1 MFNGLEEDPKVQ
13 FTAVFSEGHEEVV
26 LVKDIPFHSMCEHHL
41 VPFYG
46 IAHVAYIP
54 SKGRVTGLSK
64 LARAVEVASRRPQL
78 QERLTH
84 QVAHALQDALE
95 LEGVFVMVEAEHM
108 CMSMRGIR
116 KPGSKTVTTVALGKY
131 KEDAI
136 LRCELLSMIHNRGSM
151 SIEQLANQVTIMG
164 ILNVTPDSFSD
175 GGYYNEVGSALVQV
189 EKLLAEG
196 ATVID
201 VGGESTRPGA
211 TFVSEED
218 EIARV
223 VPIIRAIKEN
233 YDCLVSVDTYKTG
246 TARAALEAG
255 ADILN
260 DVWAGLYDG
269 DMLALAAEYKVP
281 IILMHNQK
289 DESYAD
295 VVGEVKNFLAER
307 AQAALDAGVSANQIW
322 LDPGFGFSKNVQH
335 NLDLLQGLEQITA
348 LGYPVLFG
356 ISRKRVVDY
365 LLGGNSLPTD
375 RDQATAA
382 LSAWAVQKGFKMVRV
397 YNVAANRD
405 IVKVWDQLTSGGQH
419 G

>member
-1 MFNGLEEDPKVQ
+1 
-13 FTAVFSEGHEEVV
+13 
-26 LVKDIPFHSMCEHHL
+26 
-41 VPFYG
+41 
-46 IAHVAYIP
+46 
-54 SKGRVTGLSK
+54 
-64 LARAVEVASRRPQL
+64 
-78 QERLTH
+78 
-84 QVAHALQDALE
+84 
-95 LEGVFVMVEAEHM
+95 
-108 CMSMRGIR
+108 
-116 KPGSKTVTTVALGKY
+116 
-131 KEDAI
+131 
-136 LRCELLSMIHNRGSM
+136 M

-175 GGYYNEVGSALVQV
+175 GGNYNEVEAALVQV
-189 EKLLAEG
+189 EKLLADG

-211 TFVSEED
+211 SFVSEEE

-233 YDCLVSVDTYKTG
+233 YDCLVSIDTYKTG

-269 DMLALAAEYKVP
+269 EMLALAAEYQVP

-289 DESYAD
+289 EESYED
-295 VVGEVKNFLAER
+295 VVVEVKNFLAER
-307 AQAALDAGVSANQIW
+307 AQAALDAGISADKIW
-322 LDPGFGFSKNVQH
+322 LDPGFGFAKNVQH
-335 NLDLLQGLEQITA
+335 NLDLLQGLDQITG
-348 LGYPVLFG
+348 LGYPILFG

-382 LSAWAVQKGFKMVRV
+382 LSAWSVQKGCKMVRV
-397 YNVAANRD
+397 HNVAANRD
-405 IVKVWDQLTSGGQH
+405 IVKVWEQLTNGGKH

>member
-1 MFNGLEEDPKVQ
+1 
-13 FTAVFSEGHEEVV
+13 
-26 LVKDIPFHSMCEHHL
+26 
-41 VPFYG
+41 
-46 IAHVAYIP
+46 
-54 SKGRVTGLSK
+54 
-64 LARAVEVASRRPQL
+64 
-78 QERLTH
+78 
-84 QVAHALQDALE
+84 
-95 LEGVFVMVEAEHM
+95 
-108 CMSMRGIR
+108 
-116 KPGSKTVTTVALGKY
+116 
-131 KEDAI
+131 
-136 LRCELLSMIHNRGSM
+136 M
-151 SIEQLANQVTIMG
+151 SIQDLTNQVTIMG

-175 GGYYNEVGSALVQV
+175 GGNYNEVEAALVQV
-189 EKLLAEG
+189 EKLLADG

-201 VGGESTRPGA
+201 VGGESTRLGA
-211 TFVSEED
+211 SFVSEED

-233 YDCLVSVDTYKTG
+233 YDCLVSIDTYKTG
-246 TARAALEAG
+246 TARAALETG

-269 DMLALAAEYKVP
+269 EMLALAAEYKVP

-289 DESYAD
+289 EESYED
-295 VVGEVKNFLAER
+295 VVVEVKNFLAER
-307 AQAALDAGVSANQIW
+307 VQAALDAGIAADQIW

-335 NLDLLQGLEQITA
+335 NLDLLQGLEQITG

-382 LSAWAVQKGFKMVRV
+382 LSAWAVQKGCKMVRV
-397 YNVAANRD
+397 HNVAANRD
-405 IVKVWDQLTSGGQH
+405 VVKVWDQLTSGGQH

>member
-1 MFNGLEEDPKVQ
+1 
-13 FTAVFSEGHEEVV
+13 
-26 LVKDIPFHSMCEHHL
+26 
-41 VPFYG
+41 
-46 IAHVAYIP
+46 
-54 SKGRVTGLSK
+54 
-64 LARAVEVASRRPQL
+64 
-78 QERLTH
+78 
-84 QVAHALQDALE
+84 
-95 LEGVFVMVEAEHM
+95 
-108 CMSMRGIR
+108 
-116 KPGSKTVTTVALGKY
+116 
-131 KEDAI
+131 
-136 LRCELLSMIHNRGSM
+136 M
-151 SIEQLANQVTIMG
+151 SIQDLANQVTIMG

-175 GGYYNEVGSALVQV
+175 GGNYNEVEAALVQV
-189 EKLLAEG
+189 EKLLADG

-211 TFVSEED
+211 SFVTEEE

-233 YDCLVSVDTYKTG
+233 YDCLVSIDTYKTG

-269 DMLALAAEYKVP
+269 EMLALAAEYQVP
-281 IILMHNQK
+281 IMLMHNQK
-289 DESYAD
+289 EESYTD
-295 VVGEVKNFLAER
+295 VVGEVKSFLVER
-307 AQAALDAGVSANQIW
+307 AQAALDAGIAADKIW

-335 NLDLLQGLEQITA
+335 NLDLLQGLDQITG

-382 LSAWAVQKGFKMVRV
+382 LSAWAVQKGCKMVRV
-397 YNVAANRD
+397 HNVAANRD
-405 IVKVWDQLTSGGQH
+405 IVKVWDQLVNGGAN

>member
-1 MFNGLEEDPKVQ
+1 
-13 FTAVFSEGHEEVV
+13 
-26 LVKDIPFHSMCEHHL
+26 
-41 VPFYG
+41 
-46 IAHVAYIP
+46 
-54 SKGRVTGLSK
+54 
-64 LARAVEVASRRPQL
+64 
-78 QERLTH
+78 
-84 QVAHALQDALE
+84 
-95 LEGVFVMVEAEHM
+95 
-108 CMSMRGIR
+108 
-116 KPGSKTVTTVALGKY
+116 
-131 KEDAI
+131 
-136 LRCELLSMIHNRGSM
+136 M
-151 SIEQLANQVTIMG
+151 SIQDLTNQVTIMG

-175 GGYYNEVGSALVQV
+175 GGNYNEVEAALVQV
-189 EKLLAEG
+189 EKLLADG

-211 TFVSEED
+211 TFVSEEN

-223 VPIIRAIKEN
+223 VPIIRAIKERFN
-233 YDCLVSVDTYKTG
+233 CLVSIDTYKTG

-269 DMLALAAEYKVP
+269 EMLALAAEYKVP
-281 IILMHNQK
+281 IMLMHNQK
-289 DESYAD
+289 EESYVD

-307 AQAALDAGVSANQIW
+307 AQAALDAGVTADKIW

-335 NLDLLQGLEQITA
+335 NLDLLQGLDQITG

-382 LSAWAVQKGFKMVRV
+382 LSAWAVQKGCKMVRV
-397 YNVAANRD
+397 HNVAANRD
-405 IVKVWDQLTSGGQH
+405 IVKVWDQLISGGQH

>member
-1 MFNGLEEDPKVQ
+1 
-13 FTAVFSEGHEEVV
+13 
-26 LVKDIPFHSMCEHHL
+26 
-41 VPFYG
+41 
-46 IAHVAYIP
+46 
-54 SKGRVTGLSK
+54 
-64 LARAVEVASRRPQL
+64 
-78 QERLTH
+78 
-84 QVAHALQDALE
+84 
-95 LEGVFVMVEAEHM
+95 
-108 CMSMRGIR
+108 
-116 KPGSKTVTTVALGKY
+116 
-131 KEDAI
+131 
-136 LRCELLSMIHNRGSM
+136 M
-151 SIEQLANQVTIMG
+151 SIQDLTNQVTIMG

-175 GGYYNEVGSALVQV
+175 GGNYTEVEAALVQV
-189 EKLLAEG
+189 EKLLADG

-223 VPIIRAIKEN
+223 VPIIRAIKERFN
-233 YDCLVSVDTYKTG
+233 CLVSIDTYKTG

-269 DMLALAAEYKVP
+269 EMLALAAEYKVP
-281 IILMHNQK
+281 IMLMHNQK
-289 DESYAD
+289 EESYVD

-307 AQAALDAGVSANQIW
+307 AQAALDAGVTADKIW

-335 NLDLLQGLEQITA
+335 NLDLLQGLDQITG

-382 LSAWAVQKGFKMVRV
+382 LSAWAVQKGCKMVRV
-397 YNVAANRD
+397 HNVAANRD

>member
-1 MFNGLEEDPKVQ
+1 
-13 FTAVFSEGHEEVV
+13 
-26 LVKDIPFHSMCEHHL
+26 
-41 VPFYG
+41 
-46 IAHVAYIP
+46 
-54 SKGRVTGLSK
+54 
-64 LARAVEVASRRPQL
+64 
-78 QERLTH
+78 
-84 QVAHALQDALE
+84 
-95 LEGVFVMVEAEHM
+95 
-108 CMSMRGIR
+108 
-116 KPGSKTVTTVALGKY
+116 
-131 KEDAI
+131 
-136 LRCELLSMIHNRGSM
+136 M

-175 GGYYNEVGSALVQV
+175 GGNYNEVEAALVQV
-189 EKLLAEG
+189 EKLLADG

-211 TFVSEED
+211 SFVSEEE

-233 YDCLVSVDTYKTG
+233 YDCLVSIDTYKTG
-246 TARAALEAG
+246 TARAALKAG

-269 DMLALAAEYKVP
+269 EMLALAAEYQVP

-289 DESYAD
+289 EESYED
-295 VVGEVKNFLAER
+295 VVVEVKNFLAER
-307 AQAALDAGVSANQIW
+307 AQAALDAGISADKIW
-322 LDPGFGFSKNVQH
+322 LDPGFGFAKNVQH
-335 NLDLLQGLEQITA
+335 NLDLLQGLDQITG
-348 LGYPVLFG
+348 LGYPILFG

-382 LSAWAVQKGFKMVRV
+382 LSAWSVQKGCKMVRV
-397 YNVAANRD
+397 HNVAANRD
-405 IVKVWDQLTSGGQH
+405 IVKVWEQLTEGGKH

>member
-1 MFNGLEEDPKVQ
+1 
-13 FTAVFSEGHEEVV
+13 
-26 LVKDIPFHSMCEHHL
+26 
-41 VPFYG
+41 
-46 IAHVAYIP
+46 
-54 SKGRVTGLSK
+54 
-64 LARAVEVASRRPQL
+64 
-78 QERLTH
+78 
-84 QVAHALQDALE
+84 
-95 LEGVFVMVEAEHM
+95 
-108 CMSMRGIR
+108 
-116 KPGSKTVTTVALGKY
+116 
-131 KEDAI
+131 
-136 LRCELLSMIHNRGSM
+136 M
-151 SIEQLANQVTIMG
+151 SIQDLTNQVTIMG

-175 GGYYNEVGSALVQV
+175 GGNYNEVEAALVQV
-189 EKLLAEG
+189 EKLLADG

-223 VPIIRAIKEN
+223 VPIVRAIKERFN
-233 YDCLVSVDTYKTG
+233 CLVSIDTYKTG

-289 DESYAD
+289 EESYVD
-295 VVGEVKNFLAER
+295 VVGEVKNLLAER
-307 AQAALDAGVSANQIW
+307 AQAALDAGVTADKIW

-335 NLDLLQGLEQITA
+335 NLDLLQGLDQITG

-382 LSAWAVQKGFKMVRV
+382 LSAWAVQKGCKMVRV
-397 YNVAANRD
+397 HNVAANRD
-405 IVKVWDQLTSGGQH
+405 IVKVWDQLTSGGHH

>member
-1 MFNGLEEDPKVQ
+1 
-13 FTAVFSEGHEEVV
+13 
-26 LVKDIPFHSMCEHHL
+26 
-41 VPFYG
+41 
-46 IAHVAYIP
+46 
-54 SKGRVTGLSK
+54 
-64 LARAVEVASRRPQL
+64 
-78 QERLTH
+78 
-84 QVAHALQDALE
+84 
-95 LEGVFVMVEAEHM
+95 
-108 CMSMRGIR
+108 
-116 KPGSKTVTTVALGKY
+116 
-131 KEDAI
+131 
-136 LRCELLSMIHNRGSM
+136 M
-151 SIEQLANQVTIMG
+151 SIQDLTNQVTIMG

-175 GGYYNEVGSALVQV
+175 GGNYNEVEAALVQV
-189 EKLLAEG
+189 EKLLADG

-201 VGGESTRPGA
+201 VGGESTRLGA
-211 TFVSEED
+211 SFVSEED

-233 YDCLVSVDTYKTG
+233 YDCLVSIDTYKTG
-246 TARAALEAG
+246 TARAALETG

-269 DMLALAAEYKVP
+269 EMLALAAEYKVP

-289 DESYAD
+289 EESYED
-295 VVGEVKNFLAER
+295 VVVEVKNFLAER
-307 AQAALDAGVSANQIW
+307 VQAALDAGIAADQIW

-335 NLDLLQGLEQITA
+335 NLDLLQGLDQITG

-382 LSAWAVQKGFKMVRV
+382 LSAWAVQKGCKMVRV
-397 YNVAANRD
+397 HNVAANRD
-405 IVKVWDQLTSGGQH
+405 IVKVWDQLTKGGKH

>member
-1 MFNGLEEDPKVQ
+1 
-13 FTAVFSEGHEEVV
+13 
-26 LVKDIPFHSMCEHHL
+26 
-41 VPFYG
+41 
-46 IAHVAYIP
+46 
-54 SKGRVTGLSK
+54 
-64 LARAVEVASRRPQL
+64 
-78 QERLTH
+78 
-84 QVAHALQDALE
+84 
-95 LEGVFVMVEAEHM
+95 
-108 CMSMRGIR
+108 
-116 KPGSKTVTTVALGKY
+116 
-131 KEDAI
+131 
-136 LRCELLSMIHNRGSM
+136 M
-151 SIEQLANQVTIMG
+151 SIQDLANQVTIMG

-175 GGYYNEVGSALVQV
+175 GGNYNEVEAALVQV
-189 EKLLAEG
+189 EKLLADG

-211 TFVSEED
+211 SFVSEEE

-233 YDCLVSVDTYKTG
+233 YDCLVSIDTYKTG

-269 DMLALAAEYKVP
+269 EMLALAAEYQVP
-281 IILMHNQK
+281 IMLMHNQK
-289 DESYAD
+289 EESYAD
-295 VVGEVKNFLAER
+295 VVGEVKSFLAER
-307 AQAALDAGVSANQIW
+307 AQAALDAGIAADKIW

-335 NLDLLQGLEQITA
+335 NLDLLQGLDQITG

-356 ISRKRVVDY
+356 TSRKRVVDY

-382 LSAWAVQKGFKMVRV
+382 LSAWAIQKGCKMVRV
-397 YNVAANRD
+397 HNVAANRD
-405 IVKVWDQLTSGGQH
+405 IVKVWDQLVNGGAN

>member
-1 MFNGLEEDPKVQ
+1 
-13 FTAVFSEGHEEVV
+13 
-26 LVKDIPFHSMCEHHL
+26 
-41 VPFYG
+41 
-46 IAHVAYIP
+46 
-54 SKGRVTGLSK
+54 
-64 LARAVEVASRRPQL
+64 
-78 QERLTH
+78 
-84 QVAHALQDALE
+84 
-95 LEGVFVMVEAEHM
+95 
-108 CMSMRGIR
+108 
-116 KPGSKTVTTVALGKY
+116 
-131 KEDAI
+131 
-136 LRCELLSMIHNRGSM
+136 M
-151 SIEQLANQVTIMG
+151 SIQDLANQVTIMG

-175 GGYYNEVGSALVQV
+175 GGHYNEVESALVQV
-189 EKLLAEG
+189 EKLLADG

-211 TFVSEED
+211 NFVSEEE

-233 YDCLVSVDTYKTG
+233 YDCLVSIDTYKTG

-269 DMLALAAEYKVP
+269 EMLALAAEYQVP
-281 IILMHNQK
+281 IMLMHNQK
-289 DESYAD
+289 EESYAD
-295 VVGEVKNFLAER
+295 VVGEVKSFLAER
-307 AQAALDAGVSANQIW
+307 AQAALDAGIAADKIW

-335 NLDLLQGLEQITA
+335 NLDLLQGLEQITG

-382 LSAWAVQKGFKMVRV
+382 LSAWAVQKGCKMVRV
-397 YNVAANRD
+397 HNVAANRD
-405 IVKVWDQLTSGGQH
+405 IVKVWDQLVNGGAN

>member
-1 MFNGLEEDPKVQ
+1 
-13 FTAVFSEGHEEVV
+13 
-26 LVKDIPFHSMCEHHL
+26 
-41 VPFYG
+41 
-46 IAHVAYIP
+46 
-54 SKGRVTGLSK
+54 
-64 LARAVEVASRRPQL
+64 
-78 QERLTH
+78 
-84 QVAHALQDALE
+84 
-95 LEGVFVMVEAEHM
+95 
-108 CMSMRGIR
+108 
-116 KPGSKTVTTVALGKY
+116 
-131 KEDAI
+131 
-136 LRCELLSMIHNRGSM
+136 M

-175 GGYYNEVGSALVQV
+175 GGNYNEVEAALVQV
-189 EKLLAEG
+189 EKLLADG

-201 VGGESTRPGA
+201 VGGESTRLGA
-211 TFVSEED
+211 SFVSEED

-233 YDCLVSVDTYKTG
+233 YDCLVSIDTYKTG

-269 DMLALAAEYKVP
+269 EMLALAAEYKVP

-289 DESYAD
+289 EESYAD
-295 VVGEVKNFLAER
+295 VVGEVGNFLTER
-307 AQAALDAGVSANQIW
+307 AQAALDAGIAADQIW
-322 LDPGFGFSKNVQH
+322 LDPGFGFSKNAQH
-335 NLDLLQGLEQITA
+335 NLDLLQGLAQITA

-382 LSAWAVQKGFKMVRV
+382 LSAWAVQKGCKMVRV
-397 YNVAANRD
+397 HNVAANRD
-405 IVKVWDQLTSGGQH
+405 IVKVWGQLTKGGKH

>member
-1 MFNGLEEDPKVQ
+1 
-13 FTAVFSEGHEEVV
+13 
-26 LVKDIPFHSMCEHHL
+26 
-41 VPFYG
+41 
-46 IAHVAYIP
+46 
-54 SKGRVTGLSK
+54 
-64 LARAVEVASRRPQL
+64 
-78 QERLTH
+78 
-84 QVAHALQDALE
+84 
-95 LEGVFVMVEAEHM
+95 
-108 CMSMRGIR
+108 
-116 KPGSKTVTTVALGKY
+116 
-131 KEDAI
+131 
-136 LRCELLSMIHNRGSM
+136 M
-151 SIEQLANQVTIMG
+151 SIQDLANQVTIMG

-175 GGYYNEVGSALVQV
+175 GGHYNEGDAALVQV
-189 EKLLAEG
+189 EKLLADG

-211 TFVSEED
+211 SFVSEEE

-233 YDCLVSVDTYKTG
+233 YDCLVSIDTYKTG

-269 DMLALAAEYKVP
+269 EMLALAAEYQVP
-281 IILMHNQK
+281 IMLMHNQK
-289 DESYAD
+289 EESYAD
-295 VVGEVKNFLAER
+295 VVGEVKSFLAER
-307 AQAALDAGVSANQIW
+307 AQAALDAGIAADKIW

-335 NLDLLQGLEQITA
+335 NLDLLQGLDQITG

-356 ISRKRVVDY
+356 VSRKRVVDY

-382 LSAWAVQKGFKMVRV
+382 LSAWAIQKGCKMVRV
-397 YNVAANRD
+397 HNVAANRD
-405 IVKVWDQLTSGGQH
+405 IIKVWDQLVNGGAN

>member
-1 MFNGLEEDPKVQ
+1 
-13 FTAVFSEGHEEVV
+13 
-26 LVKDIPFHSMCEHHL
+26 
-41 VPFYG
+41 
-46 IAHVAYIP
+46 
-54 SKGRVTGLSK
+54 
-64 LARAVEVASRRPQL
+64 
-78 QERLTH
+78 
-84 QVAHALQDALE
+84 
-95 LEGVFVMVEAEHM
+95 
-108 CMSMRGIR
+108 
-116 KPGSKTVTTVALGKY
+116 
-131 KEDAI
+131 
-136 LRCELLSMIHNRGSM
+136 M
-151 SIEQLANQVTIMG
+151 SIQDLTNQVTIMG

-175 GGYYNEVGSALVQV
+175 GGNYNEVEAALVQV
-189 EKLLAEG
+189 EKLLADG

-201 VGGESTRPGA
+201 VGGESTRLGA
-211 TFVSEED
+211 SFVSEED

-289 DESYAD
+289 DESYVD
-295 VVGEVKNFLAER
+295 VVGEVRNFLTER

-335 NLDLLQGLEQITA
+335 NLDLLQGLDQITA

-356 ISRKRVVDY
+356 ISRKRVVNY

-382 LSAWAVQKGFKMVRV
+382 LSAWAVQKGCKMVRV
-397 YNVAANRD
+397 HNVAANRD
-405 IVKVWDQLTSGGQH
+405 IVRVWDQLTKGGKH

>member
-1 MFNGLEEDPKVQ
+1 
-13 FTAVFSEGHEEVV
+13 
-26 LVKDIPFHSMCEHHL
+26 
-41 VPFYG
+41 
-46 IAHVAYIP
+46 
-54 SKGRVTGLSK
+54 
-64 LARAVEVASRRPQL
+64 
-78 QERLTH
+78 
-84 QVAHALQDALE
+84 
-95 LEGVFVMVEAEHM
+95 
-108 CMSMRGIR
+108 
-116 KPGSKTVTTVALGKY
+116 
-131 KEDAI
+131 
-136 LRCELLSMIHNRGSM
+136 M
-151 SIEQLANQVTIMG
+151 SIEQLAHQVTIMG

-175 GGYYNEVGSALVQV
+175 GGNYNEVEAALVQV
-189 EKLLAEG
+189 EKLLADG

-201 VGGESTRPGA
+201 VGGESTRLGA
-211 TFVSEED
+211 SFVSEED

-233 YDCLVSVDTYKTG
+233 YNCLVSIDTYKTG

-269 DMLALAAEYKVP
+269 EMLALAAEYKVP

-289 DESYAD
+289 EESYAD
-295 VVGEVKNFLAER
+295 VVGEVRNFLTER
-307 AQAALDAGVSANQIW
+307 AQAALDAGIAADKIW

-335 NLDLLQGLEQITA
+335 NLDLLQGLEQITG

-382 LSAWAVQKGFKMVRV
+382 LSAWAVQKGCKMVRV
-397 YNVAANRD
+397 HNVAANRD
-405 IVKVWDQLTSGGQH
+405 IVRVWDQLTKGGKH

>member
-1 MFNGLEEDPKVQ
+1 
-13 FTAVFSEGHEEVV
+13 
-26 LVKDIPFHSMCEHHL
+26 
-41 VPFYG
+41 
-46 IAHVAYIP
+46 
-54 SKGRVTGLSK
+54 
-64 LARAVEVASRRPQL
+64 
-78 QERLTH
+78 
-84 QVAHALQDALE
+84 
-95 LEGVFVMVEAEHM
+95 
-108 CMSMRGIR
+108 
-116 KPGSKTVTTVALGKY
+116 
-131 KEDAI
+131 
-136 LRCELLSMIHNRGSM
+136 M
-151 SIEQLANQVTIMG
+151 SIQDLTNQVTIMG

-175 GGYYNEVGSALVQV
+175 GGNYNEVEAALVQV
-189 EKLLAEG
+189 EKLLADG

-223 VPIIRAIKEN
+223 VPIIRAIKERFN
-233 YDCLVSVDTYKTG
+233 CLVSIDTYKTG

-269 DMLALAAEYKVP
+269 EMLALAAEYKVP
-281 IILMHNQK
+281 IMLMHNQK
-289 DESYAD
+289 EESYVD

-307 AQAALDAGVSANQIW
+307 AQAALDAGVTADKIW

-335 NLDLLQGLEQITA
+335 NLDLLQGLDQITG

-382 LSAWAVQKGFKMVRV
+382 LSAWAVQKGCKMVRV
-397 YNVAANRD
+397 HDVAANRD